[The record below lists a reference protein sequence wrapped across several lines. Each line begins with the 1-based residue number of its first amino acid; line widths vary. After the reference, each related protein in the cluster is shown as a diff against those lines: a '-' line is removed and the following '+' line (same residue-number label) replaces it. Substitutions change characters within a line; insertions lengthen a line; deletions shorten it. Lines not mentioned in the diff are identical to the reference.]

1 MIAPSLDFHEARSS
15 IFTIG
20 RRRGRA
26 VVSDGM
32 TVYDGAVRIQGKD
45 GRQLHPWRVV
55 YHRPGFGLSY
65 TTVTA
70 ADGVGAADRALA
82 LSERQRSGDSRF

>member
-1 MIAPSLDFHEARSS
+1 MRLLINFQDG
-15 IFTIG
+15 G
-20 RRRGRA
+20 RRRRTVA
-26 VVSDGM
+26 SDGM

-82 LSERQRSGDSRF
+82 LSDRRRSGDSGS

>member
-1 MIAPSLDFHEARSS
+1 MPLLINFHDG
-15 IFTIG
+15 G
-20 RRRGRA
+20 RRRSRLA
-26 VVSDGM
+26 SDPM

-55 YHRPGFGLSY
+55 YHRPGVGLSW

-70 ADGVGAADRALA
+70 ADGAGAADRALA
-82 LSERQRSGDSRF
+82 LSDRRRTGDDRS

>member
-1 MIAPSLDFHEARSS
+1 
-15 IFTIG
+15 
-20 RRRGRA
+20 
-26 VVSDGM
+26 M

-65 TTVTA
+65 TIVTA

-82 LSERQRSGDSRF
+82 LSDRRRSPQAQPGSAWLIAGDRAS

>member
-1 MIAPSLDFHEARSS
+1 MTPIINFHYGHPRDLPVASKR
-15 IFTIG
+15 
-20 RRRGRA
+20 
-26 VVSDGM
+26 M

-45 GRQLHPWRVV
+45 GRRLHPWRVV

-70 ADGVGAADRALA
+70 EDGVSAADRALA
-82 LSERQRSGDSRF
+82 LSDRRHSESHTS

>member
-1 MIAPSLDFHEARSS
+1 MALLINFHD
-15 IFTIG
+15 G
-20 RRRGRA
+20 VRRRPRLA
-26 VVSDGM
+26 SDPM

-55 YHRPGFGLSY
+55 YHRPGVGLSW

-70 ADGVGAADRALA
+70 ADGAGAADRALA
-82 LSERQRSGDSRF
+82 LSDRRRPGRPLP

>member
-1 MIAPSLDFHEARSS
+1 MAPTINFQDGGPVRSPLAS
-15 IFTIG
+15 V
-20 RRRGRA
+20 A
-26 VVSDGM
+26 M

-55 YHRPGFGLSY
+55 YHRPGVGLSW

-70 ADGVGAADRALA
+70 ADGAGAADRALA
-82 LSERQRSGDSRF
+82 LSDRRRAGVRAS

>member
-1 MIAPSLDFHEARSS
+1 
-15 IFTIG
+15 
-20 RRRGRA
+20 
-26 VVSDGM
+26 M

-82 LSERQRSGDSRF
+82 LSDRRPTGVSKPLLTP

>member
-1 MIAPSLDFHEARSS
+1 VLIINFKDGGRHAR
-15 IFTIG
+15 
-20 RRRGRA
+20 RLA
-26 VVSDGM
+26 SDAM

-70 ADGVGAADRALA
+70 EDGASAADRALA
-82 LSERQRSGDSRF
+82 LSDLQAARGRAS

>member
-1 MIAPSLDFHEARSS
+1 MTPLINFQDGGRTAR
-15 IFTIG
+15 
-20 RRRGRA
+20 RLA
-26 VVSDGM
+26 SDAM

-55 YHRPGFGLSY
+55 YHRPGVGLSW

-70 ADGVGAADRALA
+70 ADGAGAADRALA
-82 LSERQRSGDSRF
+82 LSDRQRVGTRLT

>member
-1 MIAPSLDFHEARSS
+1 
-15 IFTIG
+15 
-20 RRRGRA
+20 
-26 VVSDGM
+26 M

-70 ADGVGAADRALA
+70 ADGVSAADRALA
-82 LSERQRSGDSRF
+82 LSDRRRSEDNRS

>member
-1 MIAPSLDFHEARSS
+1 MAATINFQDGASARTQLASV
-15 IFTIG
+15 
-20 RRRGRA
+20 A
-26 VVSDGM
+26 M

-55 YHRPGFGLSY
+55 YHRPGVGLSW

-70 ADGVGAADRALA
+70 ADGAGAADRALA
-82 LSERQRSGDSRF
+82 LSDRRRAESRLP

>member
-1 MIAPSLDFHEARSS
+1 MAARGS
-15 IFTIG
+15 G
-20 RRRGRA
+20 A
-26 VVSDGM
+26 VASDGM

-45 GRQLHPWRVV
+45 GRRLHPWRVV

-70 ADGVGAADRALA
+70 ADGVSAADRALA
-82 LSERQRSGDSRF
+82 LSDRRRSGDSAS

>member
-1 MIAPSLDFHEARSS
+1 
-15 IFTIG
+15 
-20 RRRGRA
+20 
-26 VVSDGM
+26 M

-65 TTVTA
+65 KTVTA
-70 ADGVGAADRALA
+70 ADGAGAADRALA
-82 LSERQRSGDSRF
+82 LSDLHRAGSRAS